1 MKRIVIL
8 AVLILLGISALGWT
22 QNRYYAIHKEK
33 YITIK
38 GGYYMLSGKSDLWEY
53 NEELLTLSVKDLNNF
68 NGALEL
74 GFPVDSRFDI
84 SLEFGFYKD
93 TAYTEYRDFID
104 EWGDPITQQISL
116 RIVPIMFNG
125 KFYPIA
131 KTSRKNVR
139 GRTEYRSI
147 APYVGAG
154 LGLYIWRYEELG
166 DYIDFSDGS
175 IYTTQ
180 FLTNGTDLGVNLRGG
195 IEIPIGS
202 SAAIMAEF
210 SHHIIK
216 GELSEDFVGFQ
227 KFDLGGNLFSFGF
240 VFHY

>member
-1 MKRIVIL
+1 MKRAGIL
-8 AVLILLGISALGWT
+8 VVLILLGISALGWT
-22 QNRYYAIHKEK
+22 QGKYYAVHKEK

-38 GGYYMLSGKSDLWEY
+38 GGYYMLAGKSDLWEY
-53 NEELLTLSVKDLNNF
+53 NEELLTLSVEDFNNF

-74 GFPVDSRFDI
+74 GFPVDKRFDI
-84 SLEFGFYKD
+84 SVEFGFYKD
-93 TAYTEYRDFID
+93 TAYTEYREFVD
-104 EWGDPITQQISL
+104 EWGDSIVQQISL

-131 KTSRKNVR
+131 KTTRKELR
-139 GRTEYRSI
+139 GRTEYRGV

-166 DYIDFSDGS
+166 DYIDFYDGS

-180 FLTNGTDLGVNLRGG
+180 FLSNGTDLGVNLRGG
-195 IEIPIGS
+195 VEIALGS
-202 SAAIMAEF
+202 SVAFMAEF

-216 GELSEDFVGFQ
+216 GELSEDFVGFE